1 MLDVFFISMGEE
13 GSELNWKRLQ
23 EFAPNAKQITNVK
36 GIYQVHEACAKQSTT
51 ENFWVVDADA
61 WIVDGFDFNFVPNTE
76 VKHWDIP
83 ENECVLVWHSKNPVN
98 ELEYGYGG
106 VKLFPRQPF
115 LESRPWELDLS
126 TTIGRASVSM
136 PGVSCETRFNITPE
150 SSWIGAFRECA
161 KLASLSMIKSRV
173 NSAKRKERHE
183 LEELSIYIAKQEWDD
198 EKKANYRKAQG
209 MLIKE
214 KYLKETD
221 VFTYWQAIEQCSV
234 RRFTWCTH
242 GWFADNGKYVIDGA
256 RAGSKYGM
264 RNSDDIDK
272 LNLINDWS
280 WLKKEFKNVNV

>member
-1 MLDVFFISMGEE
+1 LLDVFFISMGEQ
-13 GSELNWKRLQ
+13 GSEANWTRLL
-23 EFAPNAKQITNVK
+23 EFAPTAKHISNVK
-36 GIYQVHEACAKQSTT
+36 GIYQVHETCAKQSTT

-61 WIVDGFDFNFVPNTE
+61 WIVDGFDFNFIPSAETG
-76 VKHWDIP
+76 HWDIP
-83 ENECVLVWHSKNPVN
+83 ENECVLVWNSKNVAN

-126 TTIGRASVSM
+126 TTIGRASVNMSSI
-136 PGVSCETRFNITPE
+136 SCETRFNVTPE
-150 SSWIGAFRECA
+150 SAWIGAFRECA
-161 KLASLSMIKSRV
+161 KLSSLSMIKSRV
-173 NSAKRKERHE
+173 NSAKRKERNE
-183 LEELSIYIAKQEWDD
+183 LEDLSIYIATQDWTD

-221 VFTYWQAIEQCSV
+221 IFTYWEAIEKCSE
-234 RRFTWCTH
+234 RRFIWCTH
-242 GWFADNGKYVIDGA
+242 GWFSNNGKYTIDGA
-256 RAGSKYGM
+256 RSGSKYGM
-264 RNSDDIDK
+264 RNSDDIEK